1 MKRLTGIIVFMAL
14 TFLSRTASAV
24 VVIIDADLNSISPI
38 YYQNIVPTY
47 SANPI
52 IELCICN
59 RNDRGT
65 GGVGDKGR
73 VVPISFAKLNN
84 TGLFLNPGDLLEIS
98 ASGIWSN
105 APPSYNLIFGPNG
118 NPYENIALTYPGEG
132 YPVAALMGKIGDSNY
147 FFVGSDYSNT
157 VINSGIL
164 YLGFNDTDYGNN
176 WGTVNADVR
185 ISPIS
190 APVPEPSSILLLT
203 IGVLATALFKRKIK

>member
-1 MKRLTGIIVFMAL
+1 MKRLISIIVFAVL
-14 TFLSRTASAV
+14 IFLSRTASAV

-38 YYQNIVPTY
+38 YYQNIVPSY

-52 IELCICN
+52 
-59 RNDRGT
+59 
-65 GGVGDKGR
+65 
-73 VVPISFAKLNN
+73 N

-147 FFVGSDYSNT
+147 FFVGSDYSNA

-176 WGTVNADVR
+176 WGTVDADVR

-190 APVPEPSSILLLT
+190 APVPEPATFSLFGLGLLGL
-203 IGVLATALFKRKIK
+203 LRRKR